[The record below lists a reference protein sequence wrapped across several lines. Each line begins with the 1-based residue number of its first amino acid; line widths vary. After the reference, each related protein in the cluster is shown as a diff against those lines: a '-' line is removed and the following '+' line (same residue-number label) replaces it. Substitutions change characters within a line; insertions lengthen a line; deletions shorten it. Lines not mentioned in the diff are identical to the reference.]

1 MTDII
6 TELEK
11 RGYIEQLTHEDEMRK
26 LFQNESVSFD
36 IDQLF

>member
-11 RGYIEQLTHEDEMRK
+11 RGYIEQLTHEEEMKNYFKRK
-26 LFQNESVSFD
+26 VLVF
-36 IDQLF
+36 I